1 MRHNRCVCRRR
12 RILVAAG
19 SDPKPGWDG
28 PGPAFHFKVVAP
40 ENRTDG
46 RYGWSGQAPALVGA
60 TQTQWD
66 PTTTPASVTV
76 RDGSEQQSVEGSQP
90 GEHSLPPVP
99 PAPPSPPEL
108 PACPPV
114 PPAGRG
120 GCVQQRRALEVMTR
134 ETCLLSTP

>member
-66 PTTTPASVTV
+66 PPPLRPRRSRCATARNSRAWKGRSRASTRCHQYHLRRHLRPSFPRVLRCRQ
-76 RDGSEQQSVEGSQP
+76 RDAVAASSSD
-90 GEHSLPPVP
+90 
-99 PAPPSPPEL
+99 
-108 PACPPV
+108 
-114 PPAGRG
+114 GRW
-120 GCVQQRRALEVMTR
+120 R
-134 ETCLLSTP
+134 